1 MGIDI
6 SPHVLRS
13 RAAYG
18 QTMSEKALYLASQLE
33 EFYRLSYDSRNDS
46 RGIEASVGALKVI
59 GEIDRRLW
67 ILSEQKSNPYK
78 EGEIVYFSRSLSV
91 KRSKNPIIFVACFPG
106 PSPSFLAGKV
116 PYDDAGQH
124 RILLEGRKNSH
135 PVIKSI
141 PLLDSRIED
150 LIQGFS
156 FLV

>member
-67 ILSEQKSNPYK
+67 ILSEQKIDLYK
-78 EGEIVYFSRSLSV
+78 EENGYFSRSLSV
-91 KRSKNPIIFVACFPG
+91 RRSKNPVIFVVCFPG